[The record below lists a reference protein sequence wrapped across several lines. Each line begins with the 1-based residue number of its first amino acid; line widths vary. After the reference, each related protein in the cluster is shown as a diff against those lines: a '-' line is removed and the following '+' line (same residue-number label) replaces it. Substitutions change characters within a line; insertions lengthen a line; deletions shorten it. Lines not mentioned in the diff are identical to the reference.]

1 MRPRSSAAMKSRYD
15 IIVVGGGHAGVEAA
29 AAAARMGAGTLLLTM
44 RLAEIG
50 RMSCNPAIGGLGKGH
65 LVREID
71 ALGGVMALAAD
82 ANGLQ
87 FRMLNTAKGPAVR
100 APRAQADKVT
110 YPAWLRR
117 YLERVECLDLAEG
130 VVEKVL
136 TDRAGRACGVEIAG
150 GETVQC
156 GAVVVTAGTF
166 LDGLIHVGMKSH
178 PGGRW
183 GDPPSV
189 GLAASLRELG
199 LETQRLKTG
208 TPARLHRESIRWDAL
223 EQQPGD
229 EPPPPFSFMTDRIE
243 TRQIT
248 CAITRTNPRT
258 HEIILGALDR
268 SPLYTGVI
276 TGIGPRY
283 CPSIETKLIR
293 FSDRDSHQ
301 VFLEPESRHNDLVY
315 INGVSTSLPED
326 VQDAFLRT
334 IEGLDNVRVA
344 RYGYGIEYVAFPPT
358 QMRPTLETRA
368 VPGLYLA
375 GQVNGTTGY
384 EEAGA
389 LGLVA
394 GANAALKLLGE
405 APLTF
410 RRDEAYLGVMIDD
423 LITKGAPEPY
433 RLFTSRAE
441 YRLLLRQ
448 DNADLRLTPRGR
460 DAGLVDDARW
470 ERFER
475 FRGRVD
481 AEMRRMAET
490 RARPADLDPAEF
502 EAADVPFPAES
513 LTLEQLMARP
523 RMTYDMLERMGLGG
537 GEVRRM
543 LESGDSVELG
553 RRVVEQVE
561 IQGKY
566 AGYMERQREQVERHL
581 GLETS
586 VIPEDL
592 RLESI
597 PSLTKEAAEILASR
611 RPATLGQASRLP
623 GVNPADITAIL
634 IYLKARAA
642 RRSARREGPGAA
654 EPQPNAGTLRSP
666 PVCQSASPPVCQ
678 SASLPVHQF
687 SGRNEERTDREES

>member
-1 MRPRSSAAMKSRYD
+1 MKSRYD
-15 IIVVGGGHAGVEAA
+15 IVVVGGGHAGVEAA
-29 AAAARMGAGTLLLTM
+29 AAAPRIGARTLLLTM

-71 ALGGVMALAAD
+71 ALGGVMALATD
-82 ANGLQ
+82 ANGIQ
-87 FRMLNTAKGPAVR
+87 FRMLNTTKGPAVR

-117 YLERVECLDLAEG
+117 HLESIEGLDLAEG

-136 TDRAGRACGVEIAG
+136 TNRVGQVCGVELAA
-150 GETVQC
+150 GETVSC
-156 GAVVVTAGTF
+156 SAVVVTTGTF

-183 GDPPSV
+183 GDPAATA
-189 GLAASLRELG
+189 LAANLREMG

-223 EQQPGD
+223 EQHLGD
-229 EPPPPFSFMTDRIE
+229 APPPPFSYMTDRIQ
-243 TRQIT
+243 TPQIA

-268 SPLYTGVI
+268 SPLYSGVI

-283 CPSIETKLIR
+283 CPSIETKLVR
-293 FSDRDSHQ
+293 FDGRDSHQ
-301 VFLEPESRHNDLVY
+301 VFLEPESLHNDLVY
-315 INGVSTSLPED
+315 VNGVSTSLPED
-326 VQDAFLRT
+326 VQDVFLRT
-334 IEGLDNVRVA
+334 IEGLENVRVA

-358 QMRPTLETRA
+358 QMRPTLETQA

-384 EEAGA
+384 EEAAG

-394 GANAALKLLGE
+394 GANAALKLRGE
-405 APLTF
+405 PPLTF

-448 DNADLRLTPRGR
+448 DNADLRLTPKGR
-460 DAGLVDDARW
+460 QAGLVDDARW
-470 ERFER
+470 VRFDR
-475 FRGRVD
+475 FRSSVEG
-481 AEMRRMAET
+481 EMRRLAET
-490 RARPADLDPAEF
+490 RVRPDNLDAAEF
-502 EAADVPFPAES
+502 EAAGVPFPTEA
-513 LTLEQLMARP
+513 LTLDRLMARP
-523 RMTYDMLERMGLGG
+523 GMTYGMLERMGLGSVAM
-537 GEVRRM
+537 GEMKRLPEHAEFR
-543 LESGDSVELG
+543 S
-553 RRVVEQVE
+553 RVIEQVE
-561 IQGKY
+561 IQGKD
-566 AGYMERQREQVERHL
+566 AGYIGRQQEQVERHL
-581 GLETS
+581 GLETEPF
-586 VIPEDL
+586 PEGLPLDG
-592 RLESI
+592 I
-597 PSLTKEAAEILASR
+597 PSLRKEASEILSVR

-634 IYLKARAA
+634 IYLKARNV
-642 RRSARREGPGAA
+642 G
-654 EPQPNAGTLRSP
+654 
-666 PVCQSASPPVCQ
+666 
-678 SASLPVHQF
+678 
-687 SGRNEERTDREES
+687 